1 MANFMTTPNT
11 PPENTNGSEG
21 LQDLLKGAAT
31 RDDSAPQSARRP
43 RYLPPVEDESK
54 KPKFSINI
62 PLPSSG
68 TDTYGQSA
76 QVQDSLFA
84 FEGRMGRLSYQAGV
98 MLLAVFTLF
107 GLFVGGKILGMFISV
122 IIVLI
127 AFIVFYIIL
136 TKRRLHDLNLT
147 GWLMLLPLGASLV
160 AASMK
165 MVGISFAPTIAAV
178 ISFLFT
184 FGLIL
189 APGTAGDNNY
199 GPVRYTSTA
208 EKIIGW
214 VCLTILALSYL
225 YNFSHRHSST
235 YTAAQT
241 SASASSSDISADLTS
256 QMTPEQ
262 KAQFEANLQAMTPE
276 QRAQFLETMEK
287 IRAMQQ
293 K

>member
-1 MANFMTTPNT
+1 MTTPNT
-11 PPENTNGSEG
+11 PPENANESER

-31 RDDSAPQSARRP
+31 SDGAVPPSGRRP
-43 RYLPPVEDESK
+43 RYLPPIEDDSK
-54 KPKFSINI
+54 KPRFSINI

-68 TDTYGQSA
+68 SNTYGQSDE
-76 QVQDSLFA
+76 VQDSLFA
-84 FEGRMGRLSYQAGV
+84 FEGRMGRLSYQAGI
-98 MLLAVFTLF
+98 MLLGVFAML
-107 GLFVGGKILGMFISV
+107 GLFIGSKILGMFFSAIIV
-122 IIVLI
+122 IIALL
-127 AFIVFYIIL
+127 VFYIML

-147 GWLMLLPLGASLV
+147 GWLMLLPMGATLA
-160 AASMK
+160 AASMQ
-165 MVGISFAPTIAAV
+165 MVGISFAPTIAAA
-178 ISFLFT
+178 ISFVFT

-214 VCLTILALSYL
+214 VCLVLVAIGYIGGYSQ
-225 YNFSHRHSST
+225 RHSKT
-235 YTAAQT
+235 YAPAQT
-241 SASASSSDISADLTS
+241 SASATSSDISAAITS
-256 QMTPEQ
+256 KMTPEQ
-262 KAQFEANLQAMTPE
+262 KAQFEANMQAMTPE